1 MFLKGKGSREQLYNC
16 TILLKWKK
24 KINESRLI
32 KIYKLT
38 IFFIYLLFPFFFFL
52 NRIRYFIPAALVD
65 CLQSGPV
72 LIWMGTK
79 HFVVRSGVRF
89 VVPLNWPVKAEASD
103 AL

>member
-1 MFLKGKGSREQLYNC
+1 MEKKNKRITFNKDIQTHCIFYLSF
-16 TILLKWKK
+16 ISLL
-24 KINESRLI
+24 
-32 KIYKLT
+32 
-38 IFFIYLLFPFFFFL
+38 FFL

-65 CLQSGPV
+65 RLQSGPV

-89 VVPLNWPVKAEASD
+89 VVQLNWPVKAEASD